1 MIKLCVDLKGADN
14 NEELLIYGAINALK
28 NNDDLFLYI
37 FADKDKIENIIKN
50 ENITNYEIID
60 SKDEITNDD
69 IPMMAFKK
77 KKESSLIKALTFCKE
92 NDDVSGVVTLGST
105 GSVLFSSVFIIGTIR
120 HLRPCLC
127 PILKGTEDYF
137 CLVDCGANVDMKEE
151 QLFQFAKMG
160 VAFMQARGID
170 NPKVALLSNG
180 KEEKKGND
188 VTRAAY
194 QLLKNSNL
202 NFIGNF
208 EGYDI
213 LNKEVHVVVA
223 DGFQGNIA
231 LKSIEGTAHAI
242 IMKIKEEA
250 LKIDSP
256 MKSTLLDIIDNITK
270 QYDYNTQ
277 GGAVMLGLKKIIV
290 KGHGMGNENTIN
302 AIINECYDLAKAD
315 LINKIK
321 INLEDK

>member
-50 ENITNYEIID
+50 ENVNNYEIKD
-60 SKDEITNDD
+60 YKDEIT
-69 IPMMAFKK
+69 
-77 KKESSLIKALTFCKE
+77 

-105 GSVLFSSVFIIGTIR
+105 GSVLFSSVFIIGTIK

-127 PILKGTEDYF
+127 PILKGTKDYF

-160 VAFMQARGID
+160 VAFMQARGVA
-170 NPKVALLSNG
+170 NSKVALLSNG

-321 INLEDK
+321 TNLEDK